1 MNDDEVAQMMLEE
14 CLYNA
19 GIIDK
24 SPFHDEEEE
33 KAFYKFYDKLKIG
46 DVMLNQ
52 NSKMQPL
59 DKNRNTY
66 LIKLPPK
73 DGNRNMADL

>member
-1 MNDDEVAQMMLEE
+1 
-14 CLYNA
+14 
-19 GIIDK
+19 
-24 SPFHDEEEE
+24 
-33 KAFYKFYDKLKIG
+33 
-46 DVMLNQ
+46 MLNQ
-52 NSKMQPL
+52 NSKIQPL